1 MEWWPNVVKGEPEIN
16 TRKVQP
22 ENSKLSD
29 LDDDTRS
36 MVEKMMFDQRQ
47 KEMGKPTSE
56 EQQKLDILEKW
67 VIVLADLGPNH
78 THTHTLS
85 LSLTHSLTHS
95 LTLTTTCF
103 CCVQD
108 QKGQPRHG
116 LFKRE
121 DDVTQ
126 LQNPSL
132 FSICIPLPPTSLDTL
147 CQTPAACSVNKHSKK
162 ADGET
167 TATTGVS

>member
-85 LSLTHSLTHS
+85 LSHSLTHSLTHS
-95 LTLTTTCF
+95 LS
-103 CCVQD
+103 
-108 QKGQPRHG
+108 PRHA
-116 LFKRE
+116 FAVCR
-121 DDVTQ
+121 
-126 LQNPSL
+126 
-132 FSICIPLPPTSLDTL
+132 I
-147 CQTPAACSVNKHSKK
+147 KK
-162 ADGET
+162 ANPDMDFSNVKMT
-167 TATTGVS
+167 